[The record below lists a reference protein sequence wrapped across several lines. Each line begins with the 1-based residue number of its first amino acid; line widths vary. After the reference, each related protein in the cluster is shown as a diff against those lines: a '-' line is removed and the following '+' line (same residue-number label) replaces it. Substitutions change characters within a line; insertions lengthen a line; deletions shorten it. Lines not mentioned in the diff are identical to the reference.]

1 MIIQMDLN
9 DVLNELRGIRDDLQT
24 DLEES
29 KIKHLD
35 NVIANFK
42 EVNAKE
48 TSMKTRKTSW
58 GFASK
63 IFCMIASIYIAVV
76 PETIWSAIF
85 WSIYTVG
92 AVLGIIHLRKLKDK
106 DTMQMYII
114 WFVLD
119 FYAII
124 RLIIGLSW

>member
-1 MIIQMDLN
+1 MEWSEILKS
-9 DVLNELRGIRDDLQT
+9 LEEIRDDLAINLQKKEA
-24 DLEES
+24 DRLDVVLSRLEDE
-29 KIKHLD
+29 K
-35 NVIANFK
+35 V
-42 EVNAKE
+42 E
-48 TSMKTRKTSW
+48 TKRRSTW

-85 WSIYTVG
+85 WAIYTIG
-92 AVLGIIHLRKLKDK
+92 AILGIVHLKRLKDK

-114 WFVLD
+114 WLILD
-119 FYAII
+119 VYAIV